1 MFAVSAY
8 QSVAWVI
15 ALLALVGWVLW
26 LLANIRRAKPEIGAE
41 LELAP
46 NRKPYFDDEGLEG
59 KRMESWQLAGLAFLT
74 ICAVGLPLYWLAEPG
89 RQAGAE
95 ETFQEFSENRGEG
108 LYALTEDGGFNC
120 AGCHGG
126 VSGGVAPYTMTDPV
140 SQQVR
145 QVLWK
150 APSLDDVTRRMT
162 DDQLREVLVY
172 GRPFSPMPAWGL
184 EGGGPMNEQ
193 QIDDLIAYLKS
204 VAISDEEAEERA
216 RAAEQAELARLRDP
230 EAALAEAEASLAA
243 FDPSSGTANEKLR
256 LESTVNELEAYVALD
271 MEASRG
277 SALFNVYCA
286 RCHTRG
292 WSYYEPE
299 APGSGAF
306 GPPLSNVLFQFPNTE
321 DHYAFV
327 AEGRLFGE
335 KYGVQGKASGRMPF
349 FGQLL
354 TTEQIE
360 AVVEY
365 ERSLA
370 ETAGNGGES

>member
-15 ALLALVGWVLW
+15 AVLALVGWVLW
-26 LLANIRRAKPEIGAE
+26 LLANVRRAKPEIGAE

-46 NRKPYFDDEGLEG
+46 NRKPYFDDEELEG
-59 KRMESWQLAGLAFLT
+59 RRMEAWQLAGLAFLT

-89 RQAGAE
+89 RMEGAITNFDE
-95 ETFQEFSENRGEG
+95 VYAHPGEG
-108 LYALTEDGGFNC
+108 LYATTEEGGFNC

-140 SQQVR
+140 TGNVR

-150 APSLDDVTRRMT
+150 APSLDDVYLRMSES
-162 DDQLREVLVY
+162 QLREVLVY

-193 QIDDLIAYLKS
+193 QIDNLIAYLKS
-204 VAISDEEAEERA
+204 VAITEQEAEERSA
-216 RAAEQAELARLRDP
+216 AAEEAELVRLRDP
-230 EAALAEAEASLAA
+230 EAALAQAEEDLAN
-243 FDPSSGTANEKLR
+243 FDESNGSATDKLR
-256 LESTVNELEAYVALD
+256 LESTVKELEAYVELG
-271 MEASRG
+271 MEASPG

-306 GPPLSNVLFQFPNTE
+306 GPPLSNVLYQFPNPE

-327 AEGRLFGE
+327 AEERLFGE
-335 KYGVQGKASGRMPF
+335 KYGVQGKASARMPY
-349 FGQLL
+349 FGQVL
-354 TTEQIE
+354 TEEQID
-360 AVVEY
+360 AIVEY

-370 ETAGNGGES
+370 EAAEDGGES